1 VSAEPKPSV
10 LGVLAHRDFR
20 RLWLADVVSDAG
32 SFITFIALAVYVY
45 ELTGEAF
52 AVGLAL
58 GLRAIPWFTLGPIA
72 GVIADRVDRRVM
84 MVVCDVARAAL
95 VALLPFTDTAG
106 QAYAISFAS
115 GLFGPVFRPARRALV
130 PTLVPREQF
139 VQAVALGEVTHQVMH
154 TIGPALGGL
163 AVLAVGARNAFFLD
177 SGTFLLSAVLVMGV
191 AARGSVRGRP
201 TGLDDVRRDL
211 AEGGRFLFGDR
222 LLRSIVL
229 FDSVVLLGY
238 AGTFAAMVVYVR
250 ETLGRSA
257 GTYGVLLGASGLG
270 TALGAMM
277 LARRGKRVPRGP
289 ALGAAAVGSAALGFL
304 ALGPGFWPLLVLMFF
319 VGATFSGTAL
329 YVETTVAERVP
340 DVARGRVF
348 GLTAALAECFDLIG
362 ALGVTALADGIGPGS
377 AIAVGGLVAAGLGLA
392 VLAPAAR
399 ALRAHDRPG
408 TGPPD
413 PAPG

>member
-1 VSAEPKPSV
+1 MSPEPKPSV
-10 LGVLAHRDFR
+10 VAVLAHRDFR

-32 SFITFIALAVYVY
+32 SFITFIALAVYVH

-72 GVIADRVDRRVM
+72 GVIADRVDRRLM
-84 MVVCDVARAAL
+84 MVVCDLARAAL

-115 GLFGPVFRPARRALV
+115 GLFGPVFRPARRALI
-130 PTLVPREQF
+130 PTLVPGDQF

-163 AVLAVGARNAFFLD
+163 AVLAVGARNAFFVD
-177 SGTFLLSAVLVMGV
+177 AGTFIFSAILVVGV
-191 AARGSVRGRP
+191 GTRGPVRGRP
-201 TGLDDVRRDL
+201 TGFADVRRDL
-211 AEGGRFLFGDR
+211 AEGGRKLFGDP

-250 ETLGRSA
+250 ETLGRGA
-257 GTYGVLLGASGLG
+257 GAYGILLGATGLG
-270 TALGAMM
+270 TALGAIL
-277 LARRGKRVPRGP
+277 LARFGARVRRGP
-289 ALGAAAVGSAALGFL
+289 ALGAAALGSAALSFL
-304 ALGPGFWPLLVLMFF
+304 ALEPGFVPVLVLMFLI
-319 VGATFSGTAL
+319 GGSFSGTAL

-340 DVARGRVF
+340 DEARGRVF
-348 GLTAALAECFDLIG
+348 GLMAAVAECFDLIG
-362 ALGVTALADGIGPGS
+362 ALGVTALADAIGAGP
-377 AIAVGGLVAAGLGLA
+377 AIAVGGGVAAGLGLA
-392 VLAPAAR
+392 VLFPAAR
-399 ALRAHDRPG
+399 ALRAYDAGR
-408 TGPPD
+408 
-413 PAPG
+413 AA